1 MAFGWPKKPAQ
12 PSIALLPLLKE
23 GPRVDA
29 NSWPLGGLERDP
41 LTIWVNK
48 LGKRFTDEAIGDH
61 PFESVNAVLNQPGK
75 VCFTLVDTSG
85 KQVIGEKIRGLD
97 KLLQIEA
104 VKNRVKISDSWQ
116 EIADWIGADPSILL
130 ASINEFNAFCEKGY
144 DSLFA
149 KDHRYLWPLRVA
161 PFYAIRGYPH
171 FLDTL
176 GGIKVNEKME
186 VLTVGNK
193 PVNGL
198 FAAGVITGGWES
210 ESYCS
215 DLNGSAFGYAINSGR
230 IAGESA
236 AEFVGRRT
244 R

>member
-1 MAFGWPKKPAQ
+1 MPAADSG
-12 PSIALLPLLKE
+12 PIKHCSKSCAHNIMMICLCRGLPLMGDGIRIAEEGGAAIDSFVTLLKE

-104 VKNRVKISDSWQ
+104 AKNRVKIADSWQ

-130 ASINEFNAFCEKGY
+130 SSINEFNCF
-144 DSLFA
+144 
-149 KDHRYLWPLRVA
+149 LR
-161 PFYAIRGYPH
+161 
-171 FLDTL
+171 
-176 GGIKVNEKME
+176 K
-186 VLTVGNK
+186 
-193 PVNGL
+193 
-198 FAAGVITGGWES
+198 
-210 ESYCS
+210 
-215 DLNGSAFGYAINSGR
+215 R
-230 IAGESA
+230 I
-236 AEFVGRRT
+236 
-244 R
+244 